1 MCDFNN
7 DVGALIFKLIG
18 LIESNIIIILKLLY
32 LDLTKSVYHWKFIFH
47 MKRSLHLIL

>member
-7 DVGALIFKLIG
+7 DVGALIFKLNG

-32 LDLTKSVYHWKFIFH
+32 FDLTKSVYH
-47 MKRSLHLIL
+47 